1 MPTVVSYREP
11 LSPLRAILLAFP
23 VSLFVAAVA
32 TDVTY
37 LRTAEIQW
45 SNFSSWLNAGGLVFG
60 AVVLI
65 WAIVGTVLHLRSW
78 RGGRLV
84 HLGALV
90 VMWVFGFLDALIHA
104 RDAWYSV
111 TAAGLIF
118 SLITAGAALV
128 AAWTGYR
135 GFPRKESL

>member
-1 MPTVVSYREP
+1 MPTVVSYRES

-23 VSLFVAAVA
+23 VSLFVATVT
-32 TDVTY
+32 TDITY

-45 SNFSSWLNAGGLVFG
+45 SNFSAWLNAGGLFFG
-60 AVVLI
+60 ALVLI
-65 WAIVGTVLHLRSW
+65 WAIASTMVHPRSW

-111 TAAGLIF
+111 TAAGLIL
-118 SLITAGAALV
+118 SLITAIAALV

>member
-1 MPTVVSYREP
+1 MATVVSYREALNP
-11 LSPLRAILLAFP
+11 LHAILLAFP
-23 VSLFVAAVA
+23 VSFFVATVV

-37 LRTAEIQW
+37 LSTAIIQW
-45 SNFSSWLNAGGLVFG
+45 SNFSSWLNAFGLLFG
-60 AVVLI
+60 AVVLV
-65 WAIVGTVLHLRSW
+65 WAIAGTAFHPRSW

-90 VMWVFGFLDALIHA
+90 VMAIFGFLDALIHA

-111 TAAGLIF
+111 TTAGLIL
-118 SLITAGAALV
+118 SLITAAAALV